1 VSEPAATTEPVRRIL
16 LVEDDPALALG
27 LVDALEFEGFAVT
40 HARTGHDALARTAAH
55 KRGDARVDCIIL
67 DIMLPDTNGYRLCEQ
82 IRRDDEVVP
91 ILMLTARSQ
100 EADKIRGLESGADD
114 YVTKPFSIGEL
125 VARIRAM
132 FRRASRG
139 VSHDV
144 PFTIGRASIDPV
156 AQVLTRGREHVK
168 LSFYEVALLKYLH
181 ERAGTVVSREEILD
195 RVWGTTAGSNG
206 SRTVDNFVVKLRKKL
221 EPDQKEPV
229 HILTVYGMGYKL
241 VV

>member
-1 VSEPAATTEPVRRIL
+1 MASEPQLDAARHIL
-16 LVEDDPALALG
+16 LVEDDPALAMG
-27 LVDALEFEGFAVT
+27 LQDALEFEGFAVT
-40 HARTGHDALARTAAH
+40 HARTGHDALLRAAQH
-55 KRGDARVDCIIL
+55 KKGVSRIDCIIL

-82 IRRDDEVVP
+82 IRRDDLVVP

-100 EADKIRGLESGADD
+100 EADKIRGLDAGADD

-139 VSHDV
+139 ASTDV
-144 PFTIGRASIDPV
+144 PFIIGTASIDPIG
-156 AQVLTRGREHVK
+156 QTLTRAGKSVK

-181 ERAGTVVSREEILD
+181 ERAGVVVSRDELLEK
-195 RVWGTTAGSNG
+195 VWGAASGASS
-206 SRTVDNFVVKLRKKL
+206 SRTVDNFVVKVRRKL
-221 EPDQKEPV
+221 EPDPDEPV